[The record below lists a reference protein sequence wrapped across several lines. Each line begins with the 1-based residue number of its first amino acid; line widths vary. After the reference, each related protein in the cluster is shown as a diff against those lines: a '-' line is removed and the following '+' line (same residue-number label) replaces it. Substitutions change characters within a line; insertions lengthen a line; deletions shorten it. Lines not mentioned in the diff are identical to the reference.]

1 MAAVT
6 AAERRRFHGTTA
18 LSEINVTPFVD
29 VVLVLLIIFMMTA
42 HAMEY
47 GIEIDVPKT
56 RGVEKS
62 TLDLPIVQITHDGR
76 FFLNDQPV
84 DNIHNLAGRDQAA
97 LSQSQRRVPEGRQGY
112 HLGRRGA
119 GDGGTRR
126 CQAAGERGHAA
137 RRSAVEEAALACV
150 GPILAQC
157 ADLRR
162 SDRPGPHANVARRAR

>member
-1 MAAVT
+1 MAISVNGGGNGGG
-6 AAERRRFHGTTA
+6 RRRFHGSAA

-84 DNIHNLAGRDQAA
+84 DNIHSLAATIKRRFPNPKGVYLKADKDTIWDVAVQVMAELGDAKLPVNVVTQPDDQP
-97 LSQSQRRVPEGRQGY
+97 SKRRR
-112 HLGRRGA
+112 
-119 GDGGTRR
+119 
-126 CQAAGERGHAA
+126 
-137 RRSAVEEAALACV
+137 
-150 GPILAQC
+150 
-157 ADLRR
+157 
-162 SDRPGPHANVARRAR
+162 

>member
-1 MAAVT
+1 MAITVNGGNPSG
-6 AAERRRFHGTTA
+6 RRRFHGSPA

-84 DNIHNLAGRDQAA
+84 DNIHNLAPTIK
-97 LSQSQRRVPEGRQGY
+97 RRFPNPKGVY
-112 HLGRRGA
+112 LKA
-119 GDGGTRR
+119 
-126 CQAAGERGHAA
+126 
-137 RRSAVEEAALACV
+137 
-150 GPILAQC
+150 
-157 ADLRR
+157 
-162 SDRPGPHANVARRAR
+162 

>member
-1 MAAVT
+1 MAISVNGGGNGSG
-6 AAERRRFHGTTA
+6 RRRFHGTSA

-47 GIEIDVPKT
+47 GLDIDVPKT

-84 DNIHNLAGRDQAA
+84 DNIHNLPAAIRQRFPNPKGVYLKADKDTIWDVAVQVIAELGEAKLPVNVVTQPDDQP
-97 LSQSQRRVPEGRQGY
+97 QKRRR
-112 HLGRRGA
+112 
-119 GDGGTRR
+119 
-126 CQAAGERGHAA
+126 
-137 RRSAVEEAALACV
+137 
-150 GPILAQC
+150 
-157 ADLRR
+157 
-162 SDRPGPHANVARRAR
+162 

>member
-1 MAAVT
+1 MAISVNGGGNGNG
-6 AAERRRFHGTTA
+6 RRRFHGSSA

-56 RGVEKS
+56 TKVAREN

-84 DNIHNLAGRDQAA
+84 DNIHNLGAA
-97 LSQSQRRVPEGRQGY
+97 VKKRFGSPKAVYLKADKDTIWDVAVQVMAELGNAKLNVNVVTQPDDLPKRRR
-112 HLGRRGA
+112 
-119 GDGGTRR
+119 
-126 CQAAGERGHAA
+126 
-137 RRSAVEEAALACV
+137 
-150 GPILAQC
+150 
-157 ADLRR
+157 
-162 SDRPGPHANVARRAR
+162 

>member
-1 MAAVT
+1 MAMSLNGGSGGG
-6 AAERRRFHGTTA
+6 RRRFHGSPA

-56 RGVEKS
+56 VGVEKS

-84 DNIHNLAGRDQAA
+84 DNIHKLGDTIKRRFHNPKAVYMKADKDTIWDVAVQVMSELGEAKLAVNVVTQPDDKP
-97 LSQSQRRVPEGRQGY
+97 SKRRR
-112 HLGRRGA
+112 
-119 GDGGTRR
+119 
-126 CQAAGERGHAA
+126 
-137 RRSAVEEAALACV
+137 
-150 GPILAQC
+150 
-157 ADLRR
+157 
-162 SDRPGPHANVARRAR
+162 

>member
-1 MAAVT
+1 MAISVNGGNGGG
-6 AAERRRFHGTTA
+6 RRRFHGTTA

-47 GIEIDVPKT
+47 GLDIDVPKT

-84 DNIHNLAGRDQAA
+84 DNIHNLPAA
-97 LSQSQRRVPEGRQGY
+97 IQRRFPNTKGVYLKADKDTIWDVAVQVMSE
-112 HLGRRGA
+112 LGDAKLPVNVVTQPDDQPSKRR
-119 GDGGTRR
+119 
-126 CQAAGERGHAA
+126 
-137 RRSAVEEAALACV
+137 
-150 GPILAQC
+150 P
-157 ADLRR
+157 
-162 SDRPGPHANVARRAR
+162 

>member
-1 MAAVT
+1 MAISVNGGGSGGS
-6 AAERRRFHGTTA
+6 RRRQGSPA

-62 TLDLPIVQITHDGR
+62 AKDLPIVQITHDGR

-84 DNIHNLAGRDQAA
+84 DNVHNLAAVI
-97 LSQSQRRVPEGRQGY
+97 QRRFGNPKAVYLKADKDTIWDVAVQVMSE
-112 HLGRRGA
+112 LGDA
-119 GDGGTRR
+119 KM
-126 CQAAGERGHAA
+126 
-137 RRSAVEEAALACV
+137 AVNV
-150 GPILAQC
+150 VTQP
-157 ADLRR
+157 D
-162 SDRPGPHANVARRAR
+162 DRPKRRR

>member
-1 MAAVT
+1 MAISVNGGGNGGGK
-6 AAERRRFHGTTA
+6 RRFHGSQA

-84 DNIHNLAGRDQAA
+84 DNIHNLAPTIKRRFPNPKGVYLKADKDTIWDVAVQVMAELGDAKLPVNVVTQPDDQP
-97 LSQSQRRVPEGRQGY
+97 SKRRR
-112 HLGRRGA
+112 
-119 GDGGTRR
+119 
-126 CQAAGERGHAA
+126 
-137 RRSAVEEAALACV
+137 
-150 GPILAQC
+150 
-157 ADLRR
+157 
-162 SDRPGPHANVARRAR
+162 